1 MAEARDVVDPL
12 VGSTLGKDYRVIEP
26 IGFGGMAVVYMVEH
40 QTLLKNFAAKVLS
53 TELTANREARARFTQ
68 EAHAASQLD
77 HENIVN
83 ISDFGVTSDGR
94 PFFVM
99 ELLRGKTLGLRLT
112 EGAMSLEEIIAIMIP
127 VGRALAYA
135 HAEGIVHRDVKP
147 ENIFLVQRSQGRFGI
162 KVVDFGIAKTP
173 VNPRL
178 TKMGE
183 TLGSPLYMAPEA
195 CRGEDV
201 DHRADQYSFGIIL
214 YQMLVGRLPF
224 EDENLLKVLQLQVTA
239 PLPPPLEV
247 NPDLPPEL
255 AAILERALAKDP
267 SVRYDSME
275 LLLAELEAS
284 LPPGADRMLI
294 EVQTGTTT
302 AMRATPFPGSSQ
314 PIRVVRSSQS
324 GLPALAGIS
333 TTPAST
339 VVSQPP
345 AKKNKL
351 YLIVGLLALAALALV
366 LVLVLGGKKDA
377 KETTKPAVADKTEPT
392 VTLPATKPTDPAPA
406 TPTEPPAATDPGSA
420 ATTAPPVAATTIR
433 LDVKSD
439 PDGARVFL
447 GDEAIGTT
455 PLSIER
461 PRGSGTEKLVLK
473 KSGYTTVEK
482 SIALGEDFEGTIA
495 LARVASVTPPP
506 TKKRTPP
513 ELPKKAGSGS
523 GQQQPSLDIKLTR

>member
-1 MAEARDVVDPL
+1 MAEATDVVDPL
-12 VGSTLGKDYRVIEP
+12 VGATLGKDYRVIEP

-53 TELTANREARARFTQ
+53 AELTANREARARFTQ

-99 ELLRGKTLGLRLT
+99 ELLRGKTLGQRLGD
-112 EGAMSLEEIIAIMIP
+112 GAMSIEEIVAIMIP

-135 HAEGIVHRDVKP
+135 HVEGIVHRDVKP
-147 ENIFLVQRSQGRFGI
+147 DNIFLVQRTQGRFGI

-195 CRGEDV
+195 CRGDDV

-214 YQMLVGRLPF
+214 YQMLCGRLPF

-239 PLPPPLEV
+239 PLPLPLDV

-255 AAILERALAKDP
+255 GVILERALAKDP
-267 SVRYDSME
+267 DARYPSME
-275 LLLAELEAS
+275 LLLAELESA

-314 PIRVVRSSQS
+314 PIRVMRGSQQ
-324 GLPALAGIS
+324 GLPATLPAP
-333 TTPAST
+333 TPAG
-339 VVSQPP
+339 QPR
-345 AKKNKL
+345 KRL
-351 YLIVGLLALAALALV
+351 LLIAGVLAVAAIVLA
-366 LVLVLGGKKDA
+366 LVLVLGGKKDKTTTVA
-377 KETTKPAVADKTEPT
+377 KSTEPT
-392 VTLPATKPTDPAPA
+392 VTMPSTPKAVDTAP
-406 TPTEPPAATDPGSA
+406 TPTPPLPTPTGDGSA
-420 ATTAPPVAATTIR
+420 AVASTIR
-433 LDVKSD
+433 LDVNSD
-439 PDGARVFL
+439 PEGARVFL
-447 GDEAIGTT
+447 GDEALGTT
-455 PLSIER
+455 PLAIER
-461 PRGSGTEKLVLK
+461 PLGKGTDKLVLK
-473 KSGYTTVEK
+473 KAGFTTVEK
-482 SIALGEDFEGTIA
+482 TISLAEDFEGTIS
-495 LARVASVTPPP
+495 LARSTTVSSTQ
-506 TKKRTPP
+506 KKRPP
-513 ELPKKAGSGS
+513 DPPKKAGSGS
-523 GQQQPSLDIKLTR
+523 AQPPPLDIKLTR